1 MYLSNNQ
8 NDKQALNEVYQILK
22 QFYQSFFSNIY
33 NELNILKYKKLR
45 DSIGLVIYKF
55 DTHDHPQEYCTKLV
69 MFIQAYVTIHHL
81 HLSSKQQYLLK
92 SLSTKSKGI
101 SLRFLYT
108 GPIMDDQQFLDK

>member
-8 NDKQALNEVYQILK
+8 NDKQALNEVYQLLK

-45 DSIGLVIYKF
+45 DAIGLVIYKF
-55 DTHDHPQEYCTKLV
+55 EIHDHPQAYCAKLV
-69 MFIQAYVTIHHL
+69 MFLQAYVTMHHL
-81 HLSSKQQYLLK
+81 HLSSEQQHLLK
-92 SLSTKSKGI
+92 LLSTKSKKV
-101 SLRFLYT
+101 SPRFIYT